1 MDQFFGPLCRT
12 AMDVFIPISAVQ
24 AIYGKENNEGMF
36 FPEEEPSPT
45 PEPDDQGPPPGKGR
59 PSLKVVK

>member
-1 MDQFFGPLCRT
+1 
-12 AMDVFIPISAVQ
+12 MDVFIPISSVQ

-36 FPEEEPSPT
+36 FPDESTPPPSPE
-45 PEPDDQGPPPGKGR
+45 PEDQGPASKGR